1 MKLTDVIRRPLVT
14 EKTTGMREID
24 GRTVV
29 FEVARD
35 ANKIEIK
42 QAIEKLLGAKVA
54 NVRTANAHGKMKR
67 QGKFQGRRSDWKKAY
82 VKLRE
87 GEKMPDF
94 LEGA

>member
-14 EKTTGMREID
+14 EKTSILRED
-24 GRTVV
+24 GRTIV
-29 FEVARD
+29 FQVARD

-42 QAIEKLLGAKVA
+42 RAIEQLLGAKVDS
-54 NVRTANAHGKMKR
+54 VRTTIAHGKIKR
-67 QGKFQGRRSDWKKAY
+67 QGRFAGRRPDWKKAY

-87 GEKMPDF
+87 GAKMPEF

>member
-1 MKLTDVIRRPLVT
+1 MKLEAVIRRPLIT
-14 EKTTGMREID
+14 EKTTVMRED

-42 QAIEKLLGAKVA
+42 RAIEKLLGAKVA
-54 NVRTANAHGKMKR
+54 EVRTALAHGKMKR
-67 QGKFQGRRSDWKKAY
+67 QGRFQGRRNDWKKAY
-82 VKLRE
+82 VTLRE